1 MTIKRHL
8 IVCEGES
15 EWGYLQRLQAFL
27 DGQEVP
33 PGAFEA
39 PLRFIGPTHAIAKN
53 GAFGKIKRT
62 YNQTRKDNK
71 TASIQV
77 WADFDL
83 YRRNDNQSGD
93 LYAAKTAGI
102 PDFLFSF
109 HNFEDFFALH
119 HDGTALAEWLR
130 FGGLAGLNHFTNPL
144 HSSGYLPEIERIFP
158 GYAKRGLPADFVSWE
173 SLRNLKANLSHQ
185 PLASI
190 PHNLQNVRGF
200 AEFLIREIEAAY
212 PFVLDS
218 IPAASAP
225 NSPPP

>member
-1 MTIKRHL
+1 MPL
-8 IVCEGES
+8 
-15 EWGYLQRLQAFL
+15 
-27 DGQEVP
+27 
-33 PGAFEA
+33 GAFEA
-39 PLRFIGPTHAIAKN
+39 PLRFIGPTQAIAKN
-53 GAFGKIKRT
+53 GAFGKIKST
-62 YNQTRKDNK
+62 YNQNRRCNK
-71 TASIQV
+71 AASIQV
-77 WADFDL
+77 WVDFDL
-83 YRRNDNQSGD
+83 YHRNDKKSGD
-93 LYAAKTAGI
+93 LYAAKTSGI

-119 HDGTALAEWLR
+119 HDGTALTEWLK
-130 FGGLAGLNHFTNPL
+130 FGSPAGLRHFTDPL
-144 HSSGYLPEIERIFP
+144 HSVGYLPEIQRIFP
-158 GYAKRGLPADFVSWE
+158 GYAKGGLPADFISWQ

-212 PFVLDS
+212 PSVLDS